1 MAKISVLGAG
11 SWGTALSIL
20 LYNNGHEV
28 ILWSALGEEITTL
41 REKREHVSKLP
52 GVKIPEPI
60 DITID
65 LERSLRDT
73 DVAILAVPSPYT
85 RSTCKRMA
93 PFVKNGQKIV
103 NVAKGVEEKTLL
115 TLSDIIEQELPQA
128 NVSVLSG
135 PSHAE
140 EVGKGLP
147 TTCVVSSHQRETAEY
162 LQGIFMSP
170 VFRVYT
176 TPDMLGVELGAAL
189 KNVIALAAGTAD
201 GLGYG
206 DNTKAA
212 LITRGIAEISRLG
225 VKMGA
230 RMETFYGLSGIG
242 DLIVTCASVHSRNR
256 KAGYLMGKGYTME
269 QAMAEVKMIVEGVY
283 SAKAAKE
290 LEELHLDTASIMKL
304 IQAVN
309 PDVKKI
315 GLLYDIGQDSSTTA
329 IQEAKDYL
337 DKEGIEYVERTGT
350 TTDEVQLAADALVAD
365 GVDAVFTPTDN
376 TIMTAELSIYEK
388 FIDAGIPQYTGADS
402 FALNGAFVGYG
413 VDYANLGQKTADM
426 IADILMNDA
435 DPATTSVETFDNGTA
450 TVNTETC
457 EGLGLDLETVKKDFE
472 PLCTQVN
479 EIVTAESFDD
489 VEK

>member
-1 MAKISVLGAG
+1 MHKPVMRRERRRKGKEMKRKMMAAVLIMAMTAGVLGGCGNSTGNNAKTDTNAQNNANTAEIKENANADVTEIANAD
-11 SWGTALSIL
+11 GTVYKVGIVQYVDDASLNQIEKAIEAEL
-20 LYNNGHEV
+20 DAKGAE
-28 ILWSALGEEITTL
+28 LGVTF
-41 REKREHVSKLP
+41 
-52 GVKIPEPI
+52 
-60 DITID
+60 DYAD
-65 LERSLRDT
+65 
-73 DVAILAVPSPYT
+73 YT
-85 RSTCKRMA
+85 Y
-93 PFVKNGQKIV
+93 NGQADSSTLNQIATDL
-103 NVAKGVEEKTLL
+103 VAEKVDVIIPIATPAAMIMQNA
-115 TLSDIIEQELPQA
+115 TEDNQIPVVFSAVSDPVSAGLVADLNAPGA
-128 NVSVLSG
+128 NI
-135 PSHAE
+135 
-140 EVGKGLP
+140 
-147 TTCVVSSHQRETAEY
+147 T
-162 LQGIFMSP
+162 
-170 VFRVYT
+170 
-176 TPDMLGVELGAAL
+176 
-189 KNVIALAAGTAD
+189 GTSDA
-201 GLGYG
+201 
-206 DNTKAA
+206 
-212 LITRGIAEISRLG
+212 
-225 VKMGA
+225 
-230 RMETFYGLSGIG
+230 
-242 DLIVTCASVHSRNR
+242 
-256 KAGYLMGKGYTME
+256 
-269 QAMAEVKMIVEGVY
+269 
-283 SAKAAKE
+283 
-290 LEELHLDTASIMKL
+290 LDTTAVMKL
-304 IQAVN
+304 ITAAN